1 MAAKTPIRAV
11 YTGAN
16 ATGLAEF
23 QSGEFVDY
31 AFGGTGLS
39 ALGSANQVL
48 ATNSATNAIEWQSP
62 TTGDITGVTAGTG
75 LSGGGAS
82 GSVTLNVDAAQTQ
95 ITSIG
100 TIATGTWQGTAIAD
114 TYVANDLTISGGT
127 IDNSVIGGTTAAAIT
142 GTQVDIT
149 AQGDLRLQDTT
160 GGQYVA
166 LQAPGTVSASW
177 TATLPAAVGGSGQA
191 LRTSNT
197 SGTLEWFTPET
208 GDITSVVA
216 GTGMT
221 GGATSGAATL
231 NVIAGTGITVNAD
244 DIAIDSTVTTLTGSQ
259 TLTNKTLTSPVFN
272 TGISG
277 TAIKDQDDMSS
288 DSATHLATQQSIKAY
303 VDSQVTAQDLDLTS
317 DSGTI
322 DIDLDSETLTVAGG
336 TGLSSSATG
345 TTVTLGLDNT
355 AVSAASYGS
364 ATAIP
369 AFTVDAQGRLT
380 SASTN
385 ALSLSSFDSDD
396 LSEGSTNLYFT
407 NERVD
412 DRVNTLVT
420 DGEGIDSTYD
430 DAIGTLTIAG
440 EDASTSNK
448 GIASFATA
456 DFAVTSGAVT
466 IKALGV
472 SNSQLAGSVA
482 NAKLANSTITVTDG
496 TNSTAAALGDTVTFS
511 GTANEVTVAE
521 SSGTVTIGLPDDV
534 TIAGNLTVSG
544 DTTTVNT
551 ATLSVEDPL
560 IVMASGNNAA
570 DTVDIGFYGLY
581 DTSGSQNL
589 YAGLF
594 RDANDSGKWKLF
606 KDNQAV
612 PGTTVDTSGT
622 GYAVA
627 TLVADLEGDVTGDVT
642 GDVIGDVTGDV
653 TGNADTATTLATAR
667 TIGGTSFNGSANIVP
682 ATITVADTTDTSA
695 YVGLWESAT
704 GDLAPKSDAGL
715 TYNAGTGT
723 LTATAFAG
731 PITGAVTGN
740 ASTATALATA
750 RTVGMTGDVA
760 WTSASFDGSGNVT
773 GTSTI
778 QANAVDSAE
787 IASGAIDNA
796 HMSADSIDSDQ
807 YVDGSIDLIHLAA
820 DSVDGTKIA
829 DDSIDSEHYAAGS
842 IDNEHL
848 ANDAVGADELASNAV
863 VDASI
868 ASGAAI
874 DATKI
879 ADGSVTSTEFQYIN
893 TLSSNA
899 QTQIDA
905 KATKGFSIAMGVALG

>member
-48 ATNSATNAIEWQSP
+48 ATNSATNAIEWKST

-430 DAIGTLTIAG
+430 DANGTLTIAG

-521 SSGTVTIGLPDDV
+521 SSGTITIGLPDDV
-534 TIAGNLTVSG
+534 TIAGDLIVSG
-544 DTTTVNT
+544 DTTTINT
-551 ATLSVEDPL
+551 STLSVEDPL

-627 TLVADLEGDVTGDVT
+627 TLVADLE
-642 GDVIGDVTGDV
+642 GDV

-787 IASGAIDNA
+787 IASGAIDN
-796 HMSADSIDSDQ
+796 
-807 YVDGSIDLIHLAA
+807 
-820 DSVDGTKIA
+820 
-829 DDSIDSEHYAAGS
+829 
-842 IDNEHL
+842 EHL

>member
-11 YTGAN
+11 YSGAN

-355 AVSAASYGS
+355 AVSAASYGT

-396 LSEGSTNLYFT
+396 LGEGSTNLYFT

-430 DAIGTLTIAG
+430 DANGTLTIAG

-521 SSGTVTIGLPDDV
+521 SSGTITIGLPDDV
-534 TIAGNLTVSG
+534 TIAGDLIVSG
-544 DTTTVNT
+544 DTTTINT
-551 ATLSVEDPL
+551 STLSVEDPL

-627 TLVADLEGDVTGDVT
+627 TLVADLE
-642 GDVIGDVTGDV
+642 GDV

-787 IASGAIDNA
+787 ITSGAIDNA

-848 ANDAVGADELASNAV
+848 ADDAVGADELASNAV

-899 QTQIDA
+899 QTQITNIETLA
-905 KATKGFSIAMGVALG
+905 NAAATKGFSVAMSVALG